1 MRRLAVLLPLL
12 VLGLMLAGVANAA
25 SPPPVGPPY
34 PDPVDGQAV
43 YDYAGVFTPTTVVQ
57 AEQIVDAIEAQTKA
71 EVAVYTQAKG
81 RDDIS
86 PDEAEADAA
95 ALMDQWGVGR
105 AGVNDGL
112 VVLFDLDTTL
122 KHGQVQ
128 LYAGGGF
135 ADRYL
140 TTDELQAI
148 FDEDMAPLLQG
159 GDLDSALL
167 VGLAKVVSGVFDATP
182 SPGSEPAVDARRA
195 RTALPAAGDRP
206 RGL

>member
-1 MRRLAVLLPLL
+1 
-12 VLGLMLAGVANAA
+12 
-25 SPPPVGPPY
+25 
-34 PDPVDGQAV
+34 
-43 YDYAGVFTPTTVVQ
+43 
-57 AEQIVDAIEAQTKA
+57 
-71 EVAVYTQAKG
+71 
-81 RDDIS
+81 
-86 PDEAEADAA
+86 
-95 ALMDQWGVGR
+95 MDQWGVGR

-167 VGLAKVVSGVFDATP
+167 VGLAKVVSGVFDATR
-182 SPGSEPAVDARRA
+182 SPGSEPAVVAPAPGPPFPPPETDRAVYDYAGILSAGGDRQGRGDDRCDRGPDGAEVVVYTQDSGDLRRRRRRPKPRRA
-195 RTALPAAGDRP
+195 P
-206 RGL
+206 